1 MAATPWSSW
10 ANHWDTNMR
19 KFLTTVFA
27 ACCAAMVGILLTGCT
42 QQQERHYDK
51 SSDDYAALYAKI
63 TVNVFVDAKRC
74 FAMLCLRLD

>member
-1 MAATPWSSW
+1 M
-10 ANHWDTNMR
+10 M
-19 KFLTTVFA
+19 
-27 ACCAAMVGILLTGCT
+27 GILLTGCT

-74 FAMLCLRLD
+74 FAMLDSVHQHEAVLTPER